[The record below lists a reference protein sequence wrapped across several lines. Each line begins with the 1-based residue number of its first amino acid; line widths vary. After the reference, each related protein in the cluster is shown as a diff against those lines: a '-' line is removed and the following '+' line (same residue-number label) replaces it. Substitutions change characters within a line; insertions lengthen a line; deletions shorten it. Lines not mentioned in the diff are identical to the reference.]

1 MTVLRAWASRSTARR
16 RSGSVAGVTVTVTYH
31 QDNSIDFSATGGTVS
46 KAFVKGGD
54 DYNEYAYSPSV
65 ASDTNLISPPVGGED
80 QNIPA
85 VSHTVFCVV
94 PTPEEPDHHPDI
106 HLEKTASLVAV
117 QAPGGPVT
125 YTFVVTNTGDVP
137 LTSVDVDDD
146 KCSPVAYVSGD
157 TDGDDKLD
165 LTESWTFTC
174 TAEITEDTTNIG
186 VATGHDGDTTV
197 TDDDTVTVVIVGQQ
211 GTPVPA
217 IHIEKTVAPL
227 TLPAGGGDVTYTYVV
242 SNAGDVD
249 LTDVSV
255 TDDNGTPGEAEH
267 RGRLRRGL
275 PADDPRR

>member
-1 MTVLRAWASRSTARR
+1 M
-16 RSGSVAGVTVTVTYH
+16 
-31 QDNSIDFSATGGTVS
+31 
-46 KAFVKGGD
+46 
-54 DYNEYAYSPSV
+54 
-65 ASDTNLISPPVGGED
+65 
-80 QNIPA
+80 
-85 VSHTVFCVV
+85 
-94 PTPEEPDHHPDI
+94 
-106 HLEKTASLVAV
+106 
-117 QAPGGPVT
+117 T
-125 YTFVVTNTGDVP
+125 YTFVVTNTGNVP

-146 KCSPVAYVSGD
+146 KCSPVTYVSGD

-211 GTPVPA
+211 SAPVPA

-242 SNAGDVD
+242 SNIGDVD

-255 TDDNGTPGEAEH
+255 TRRQRHAGRH